1 MHGVVDRS
9 DGLHAWGDGMAGT
22 RADPHKNLLDGFSL
36 QPLLS
41 VRFAEMRAQV
51 FPHQKLWLRIAFA
64 TKKEESQLVDVWL
77 SRLTF
82 RRGLL
87 SRVSDVVLYQRV
99 N

>member
-22 RADPHKNLLDGFSL
+22 RADPRKNLLDGFSL

-64 TKKEESQLVDVWL
+64 TKK
-77 SRLTF
+77 
-82 RRGLL
+82 
-87 SRVSDVVLYQRV
+87 RV
-99 N
+99 NSCLVVTSDIWKSESSE